1 MALELLQSVGATVLA
16 TPDIRAASA
25 TAVLYDK
32 DGAQKQSVV
41 ATLDAVDTTVASVG
55 STPDVLNLASA
66 AGVVVGREYWYRS
79 AAGWAAK
86 VRVVG
91 VTGVQVQLETPPPGA
106 PAAADLFQGLVFS
119 AALSGSALAT
129 RGRHY
134 RLDWTFAGGQSDR
147 QIIHV
152 VAAQFRPPATPDDAK
167 RIAHQN
173 FPDWAR
179 RQTFGTWLRLAETAT
194 NRVRMQLTA
203 DENYPDWI
211 GDRDAFAYAG
221 EIALRI
227 ELAKLGR
234 VPAGYDAAAYVVD
247 QEAWLAKAIRDAVA
261 GVWVDRNEN
270 NRVDSLEVVNVRNTI
285 IERV

>member
-1 MALELLQSVGATVLA
+1 MALELLQSTGATVEA

-32 DGAQKQSVV
+32 DGAVRQTITAS
-41 ATLDAVDTTVASVG
+41 LDAVDTTVASVG

-66 AGVVVGREYWYRS
+66 TGVQVGREYWYRS
-79 AAGWAAK
+79 VAAGWAGK

-106 PAAADLFQGLVFS
+106 PTAADLFQGLVFS
-119 AALSGSALAT
+119 AAISGSALSA
-129 RGRHY
+129 RGRY
-134 RLDWTFAGGQSDR
+134 RLDWTFAGGRSDR

-152 VAAQFRPPATPDDAK
+152 VAAQFRAPATPDDAK
-167 RIAHQN
+167 RVAYQS

-179 RQTFGTWLRLAETAT
+179 RQTYGAWLRLAETAT
-194 NRVRMQLTA
+194 ARVRMQLTA

-227 ELAKLGR
+227 ELAKMGR
-234 VPAGYDAAAYVVD
+234 VPPGYDAAAYVLD
-247 QEAWLAKAIRDAVA
+247 QEKWLATALRDAVA
-261 GVWVDRNEN
+261 GVWVDRNDDGK
-270 NRVDSLEVVNVRNTI
+270 VDATEVVNVRNTM